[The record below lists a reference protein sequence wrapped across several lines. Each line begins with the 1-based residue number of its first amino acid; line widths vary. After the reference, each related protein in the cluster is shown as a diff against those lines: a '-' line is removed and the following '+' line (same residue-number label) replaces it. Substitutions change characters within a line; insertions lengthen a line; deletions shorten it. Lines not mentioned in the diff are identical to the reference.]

1 MGSFNSNISPLQ
13 NSAGIL
19 LEKFI
24 TVQAAA
30 EVTGYCSQY
39 LRRLLR
45 AGKLEGVKVGQVWL
59 IKMSSLGAHLK
70 RTEATGDHRYGPRL
84 TRVEVVSTS
93 VNSSCIQMHTPGEVE
108 SGNERDDPRCWQQH
122 HQSQDCTA

>member
-1 MGSFNSNISPLQ
+1 MSSFNSNNSFLQ

-19 LEKFI
+19 LDKFI

-45 AGKLEGVKVGQVWL
+45 NGKLEGVKVGQVWL
-59 IKMSSLGAHLK
+59 IKMASLGTHLK
-70 RTEATGDHRYGPRL
+70 HTENTGDHRCGPRKA
-84 TRVEVVSTS
+84 VASEASTS
-93 VNSSCIQMHTPGEVE
+93 VNGICKRMYTPKGWKH
-108 SGNERDDPRCWQQH
+108 ERYHP
-122 HQSQDCTA
+122 

>member
-1 MGSFNSNISPLQ
+1 MGSFNSNNSFLQ

-19 LEKFI
+19 LDKFI

-45 AGKLEGVKVGQVWL
+45 ARKLDGIKVGQVWL
-59 IKMSSLGAHLK
+59 IKMASLGAHLK
-70 RTEATGDHRYGPRL
+70 QTEATGDHRCGPRKAQMDK
-84 TRVEVVSTS
+84 VSTN
-93 VNSSCIQMHTPGEVE
+93 VNGSCLQTNTP
-108 SGNERDDPRCWQQH
+108 
-122 HQSQDCTA
+122 

>member
-1 MGSFNSNISPLQ
+1 MSSFNSNNSFLQ

-19 LEKFI
+19 LDKFI

-45 AGKLEGVKVGQVWL
+45 NRKLEGVKVGQVWL
-59 IKMSSLGAHLK
+59 IKTASLGAHLK
-70 RTEATGDHRYGPRL
+70 RTEATGDQRYGPRKANMDEASINASNSC
-84 TRVEVVSTS
+84 TR
-93 VNSSCIQMHTPGEVE
+93 MHSP
-108 SGNERDDPRCWQQH
+108 ND
-122 HQSQDCTA
+122 

>member
-1 MGSFNSNISPLQ
+1 MSSFNNNNSFLQ

-19 LEKFI
+19 LDKFI

-45 AGKLEGVKVGQVWL
+45 NGKLEGIKVGQVWL
-59 IKMSSLGAHLK
+59 IKISSLGAHLK
-70 RTEATGDHRYGPRL
+70 RTESTGDHRCGPRL
-84 TRVEVVSTS
+84 TRVAEVYTS
-93 VNSSCIQMHTPGEVE
+93 VNDSCIQMHTPGEVE
-108 SGNERDDPRCWQQH
+108 SGNERVDP
-122 HQSQDCTA
+122 

>member
-1 MGSFNSNISPLQ
+1 MGSFNSNNSFLQ

-19 LEKFI
+19 LDKFI

-30 EVTGYCSQY
+30 AVTGYCSQY

-59 IKMSSLGAHLK
+59 IKMSSLGTHLK
-70 RTEATGDHRYGPRL
+70 RTETTGDHRCGPRL
-84 TRVEVVSTS
+84 TRVAEVSTS
-93 VNSSCIQMHTPGEVE
+93 VNGSCIQMHTPGGMEVL
-108 SGNERDDPRCWQQH
+108 NERDDPRCWQQY
-122 HQSQDCTA
+122 HQS

>member
-1 MGSFNSNISPLQ
+1 MSSFNSNISPLQ
-13 NSAGIL
+13 NSSGIL
-19 LEKFI
+19 LDKFI

-70 RTEATGDHRYGPRL
+70 HTETTGDLRYGPRI
-84 TRVEVVSTS
+84 TRADDMSTI
-93 VNSSCIQMHTPGEVE
+93 VNGSC
-108 SGNERDDPRCWQQH
+108 
-122 HQSQDCTA
+122 